1 MNNERDNEKQAE
13 RIEAD
18 INKQFGKEHGF
29 TVPQGYFNDLNKSII
44 EGIEQEARIKKG
56 KIRTM
61 RILVISAAAACAAL
75 LLTFVFNSDP
85 VVKEHFTESPELILD
100 EFYFE
105 AADLEAAFEEDE
117 VPLAAVTIELNED
130 EMAEYIEDN
139 GIELEYL
146 LEEI

>member
-1 MNNERDNEKQAE
+1 
-13 RIEAD
+13 
-18 INKQFGKEHGF
+18 
-29 TVPQGYFNDLNKSII
+29 
-44 EGIEQEARIKKG
+44 
-56 KIRTM
+56 M

-75 LLTFVFNSDP
+75 LLTFVFNSNP
-85 VVKEHFTESPELILD
+85 VVEEHFTESPEPVLD

-105 AADLEAAFEEDE
+105 EADLEAAFEEDE